1 MKTPGN
7 HNDVFVPKA
16 HRNFF
21 KCLAFDN
28 LAPVDCRSDD
38 PAAVD
43 GIDALT
49 VTLPVIIRYSET
61 ARDVRNY
68 KVIEAINTIRKV
80 QETEAI
86 SLIVSDMIVSV
97 LHGAS
102 LKDAAQVAADKANLG
117 SL

>member
-28 LAPVDCRSDD
+28 LAPVDCISDD

-61 ARDVRNY
+61 ARDVRN
-68 KVIEAINTIRKV
+68 
-80 QETEAI
+80 
-86 SLIVSDMIVSV
+86 
-97 LHGAS
+97 
-102 LKDAAQVAADKANLG
+102 
-117 SL
+117 